1 MFFSEL
7 PKNIQTAIFKLTT
20 DDEFQ
25 HRFATDKTLD
35 EIDELKYNK
44 AGSFREGLQVLFK
57 ADTYKDI
64 QLSPLTLGK
73 ISLLWYMNNDYFSSN
88 KTILQADDN
97 STDVFLYILQTP
109 FNQLDIFDSY
119 TNAFKYVQNVLNI
132 TYEQAKMLIINI
144 IRTSFSPLK
153 KFSSPNIKGK
163 INVRYDGYWLTTL
176 AAIVHSV
183 TGYDTDYIIQKM
195 PVTEVSLYYVV
206 WKKLRGDEV
215 IEHTEEEILILQDQ
229 RASMLIVEYLAEK
242 GIIKEDQIQHYYQII
257 ITDPN
262 KKCK

>member
-73 ISLLWYMNNDYFSSN
+73 ISLLWYMNNDYFSAN
-88 KTILQADDN
+88 KTIL
-97 STDVFLYILQTP
+97 
-109 FNQLDIFDSY
+109 
-119 TNAFKYVQNVLNI
+119 
-132 TYEQAKMLIINI
+132 
-144 IRTSFSPLK
+144 
-153 KFSSPNIKGK
+153 
-163 INVRYDGYWLTTL
+163 
-176 AAIVHSV
+176 
-183 TGYDTDYIIQKM
+183 
-195 PVTEVSLYYVV
+195 
-206 WKKLRGDEV
+206 
-215 IEHTEEEILILQDQ
+215 
-229 RASMLIVEYLAEK
+229 
-242 GIIKEDQIQHYYQII
+242 
-257 ITDPN
+257 
-262 KKCK
+262 